1 MIRISIFFFLLLSTY
16 VKTFA
21 EKKTVDFRII
31 HTTDIHGH
39 FFPYDYINRKPLS
52 GSVARIASY
61 VDSLRNIYGNKLLL
75 LDSGDIL
82 QGQPTSYFYNF
93 LNTQSPNIA
102 ASVIN
107 YMKYD
112 AQTIGNHDI
121 EPGHKVYDKWISE
134 VQCPVLGANVLNAEK
149 KCYLTP
155 YTIIQRDNIK
165 IAVLGMLTPAIP
177 FWLNEKTW
185 SGLSFEDIVTTTQQ
199 WVDTIQEKERPDII
213 IGLFHSGRDGGIT
226 TNKIKED
233 ASFDVAKKVKGIDL
247 ILYGHDHTR
256 FFKKVI
262 SNNNDTVLCINPSCY
277 AKAVGDVQ
285 IRIEV
290 DSTFNKNTKQTERT
304 IKKSIEGKILNI
316 ENQPINAQ
324 FMAHFQPEIQKID
337 SFINIKVGTL
347 TRPIY
352 NRDCFFGSAPF
363 TDLIHNLQL
372 EITKADLSFTA
383 PLGFDTKLDAGDIRI
398 SDLFNLYKYENK
410 IYILNMTGEEIRKH
424 LELSYD
430 LWTNTMR
437 SSKDHIMQLETKNQ
451 QDMQRYGF
459 KNLTFNFDSAA
470 GIDYIVDV
478 TQPEGKKVKILKFTD
493 GRPFDE
499 KKWYK
504 VAMNSYRGNGGGELL
519 TRGAGIER
527 KKIKERIV
535 FESNDDIRYYLLKKI
550 EKEKVITPKPNN
562 NWKFV
567 PSKWT
572 KKAIEGDKELI
583 FKTK

>member
-1 MIRISIFFFLLLSTY
+1 MLRISIFFFLLLSTCI
-16 VKTFA
+16 KTFA
-21 EKKTVDFRII
+21 EKKTIDFRII

-61 VDSLRNIYGNKLLL
+61 VDSLRHIYGNKLLL

-93 LNTQSPNIA
+93 LNTKSPNIA

-121 EPGHKVYDKWISE
+121 EPGHRVYDKWISE
-134 VQCPVLGANVLNAEK
+134 VQCPVLGANVLTSEK

-185 SGLSFEDIVTTTQQ
+185 SGLSFEDIVKTTQQ
-199 WVDTIQEKERPDII
+199 WVDIIQEKEHPDII
-213 IGLFHSGRDGGIT
+213 IGLFHSGRNGGIT

-256 FFKKVI
+256 FIKNII
-262 SNNNDTVLCINPSCY
+262 SNNNDTILCINPSCY

-285 IRIEV
+285 IRIEI
-290 DSTFNKNTKQTERT
+290 DSTFNKNTKRAERT
-304 IKKSIEGKILNI
+304 IKKNIDGKIVNI
-316 ENQPINAQ
+316 ENQPINDQ

-352 NRDCFFGSAPF
+352 NKDSFFGSAPF

-383 PLGFDTKLDAGDIRI
+383 PLGFDTKLDVGDIRI

-430 LWTNTMR
+430 LWTNTM
-437 SSKDHIMQLETKNQ
+437 SSSSDHIMQLETNNQ

-478 TQPEGKKVKILKFTD
+478 TQPNGKKVKILKFSN

-519 TRGAGIER
+519 TKGAGIER
-527 KKIKERIV
+527 KKIKERIE
-535 FESNDDIRYYLLKKI
+535 FESDNDIRYYLLKKI
-550 EKEKVITPKPNN
+550 EKEKVIKPKPNN
-562 NWKFV
+562 NWRFV

-572 KKAIEGDKELI
+572 KKAIQRDKELI
-583 FKTK
+583 FETK

>member
-1 MIRISIFFFLLLSTY
+1 MLRISIFFFLLLSTC

-21 EKKTVDFRII
+21 EKKTIDFRII

-61 VDSLRNIYGNKLLL
+61 VDSLRHIYGNKLLL

-93 LNTQSPNIA
+93 LNTKSPNIA

-121 EPGHKVYDKWISE
+121 EPGHRVYDKWISE
-134 VQCPVLGANVLNAEK
+134 VQCPVLGANVLTSEK

-155 YTIIQRDNIK
+155 YTIIQRDDIK
-165 IAVLGMLTPAIP
+165 IAVLGMLTPTIP

-199 WVDTIQEKERPDII
+199 WVDIIQEKEHPDII
-213 IGLFHSGRDGGIT
+213 IGLFHSGRNGGIT

-256 FFKKVI
+256 FIKNII
-262 SNNNDTVLCINPSCY
+262 SNNNDTILCINPSCY
-277 AKAVGDVQ
+277 AKAIGDVQ
-285 IRIEV
+285 IRIEI
-290 DSTFNKNTKQTERT
+290 DSTFNKNTKRAERT
-304 IKKSIEGKILNI
+304 IKKNIEGKIVNI
-316 ENQPINAQ
+316 ENQPINDQ
-324 FMAHFQPEIQKID
+324 FMTHFQPEIQKID

-352 NRDCFFGSAPF
+352 NKDSFFGSAPF

-383 PLGFDTKLDAGDIRI
+383 PLGFDTKLDVGDIRI

-430 LWTNTMR
+430 LWTNTM
-437 SSKDHIMQLETKNQ
+437 SSSSDHIMQLETNNQ

-478 TQPEGKKVKILKFTD
+478 TQPNGKKVKILKFSN

-519 TRGAGIER
+519 TKGAGIER
-527 KKIKERIV
+527 KKIKERIE
-535 FESNDDIRYYLLKKI
+535 FESDNDIRYYLLKKI
-550 EKEKVITPKPNN
+550 EKEKVIKPKPNN
-562 NWKFV
+562 NWRFV

-572 KKAIEGDKELI
+572 KKAIQRDKELI
-583 FKTK
+583 FETK

>member
-1 MIRISIFFFLLLSTY
+1 MIRISIFFFLLLSTC

-112 AQTIGNHDI
+112 TQTIGNHDI

-256 FFKKVI
+256 FLKKVI

-290 DSTFNKNTKQTERT
+290 DSTFNKSTKRTERT
-304 IKKSIEGKILNI
+304 IKKSVEGKIVNI
-316 ENQPINAQ
+316 ENQPINSQ

-347 TRPIY
+347 THPIY

-459 KNLTFNFDSAA
+459 RNLTFNFDSAA

-478 TQPEGKKVKILKFTD
+478 TQTEGKKVKILKFTD

-572 KKAIEGDKELI
+572 KKAIERDKELI